1 MSTNV
6 YPLWSSLV
14 LLLVILAIP
23 LTLWLVKRV
32 PGIQGA
38 RSGHLRIAE
47 SLSVGP
53 RERLLVVHT
62 GSEYLL
68 MGATGQ
74 HLTLIKELDNYQP
87 AQDAGTTFA
96 GAFHRAL
103 ESRSAQ
109 AGRTSE

>member
-38 RSGHLRIAE
+38 RGGNLTITE

-62 GSEYLL
+62 GTEYLL
-68 MGATGQ
+68 MGTTGQ
-74 HLTLIKELDNYQP
+74 QITLIKELDNYQP
-87 AQDAGTTFA
+87 VQDAGTTFA
-96 GAFHRAL
+96 GAFQRAL
-103 ESRSAQ
+103 ESRSTK
-109 AGRTSE
+109 AGGVGK